1 MNTPAHLMLNLGL
14 LGWKKPPSLQ
24 LAALA
29 GAVLPDVPMFL
40 FYFWKKIWRGLPES
54 VIWEQYFD
62 ARWQIVFD
70 LFHSFPVAILGGAL
84 SLWLK
89 WKMLSLF
96 FASVALHSLGDI
108 FVHHDDAH
116 RHFYPLSN
124 WQFVSPVSYWDP
136 HFHGDVFS
144 LVEILMVGMVGIWI
158 WRGANWVGTKI
169 IVGSILTMYFGYLG
183 FVVLVWM

>member
-14 LGWKKPPSLQ
+14 LGRGQSTSQQ
-24 LAALA
+24 LAVLTGAL
-29 GAVLPDVPMFL
+29 LPDLPMFV
-40 FYFWKKIWRGLPES
+40 FYFWEKIWRGLPES

-62 ARWQIVFD
+62 PQWQMVFD

-89 WKMLSLF
+89 WKALSMF
-96 FASVALHSLGDI
+96 WASMVLHSLGDI
-108 FVHHDDAH
+108 FVHREDAH
-116 RHFYPLSN
+116 RHFYPVSN

-144 LVEILMVGMVGIWI
+144 LVEILMVGIVGVWI
-158 WRGANWVGTKI
+158 WRGASWVGIKV
-169 IVGSILTMYFGYLG
+169 IVASIFSMYFVYLG
-183 FVVLVWM
+183 YVVLVWV